1 MLEDYKMDRGKLSA
15 CEISNMTSHLCAIM
29 DTAARACPN
38 GKKNNKKHTWPTA
51 VSNACKESKQQF
63 WEWKQDGSPI
73 DTNSLTF

>member
-29 DTAARACPN
+29 DTAARACLKATVKKPN

-63 WEWKQDGSPI
+63 WE
-73 DTNSLTF
+73 

>member
-1 MLEDYKMDRGKLSA
+1 
-15 CEISNMTSHLCAIM
+15 M